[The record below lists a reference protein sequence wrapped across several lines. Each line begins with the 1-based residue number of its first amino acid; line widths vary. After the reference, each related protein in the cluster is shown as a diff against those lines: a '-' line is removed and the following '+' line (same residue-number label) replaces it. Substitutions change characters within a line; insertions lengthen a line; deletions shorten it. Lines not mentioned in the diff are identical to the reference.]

1 MASAEV
7 PALASIGDGV
17 EPVSQT
23 SLLRVAFGQ
32 WLITTTGKPTRAVA
46 SVTGTTVHI
55 TNSNSVALFEV
66 VSIDVAVWRAHRR
79 VQLVS

>member
-32 WLITTTGKPTRAVA
+32 WLITTGKPTQAVA
-46 SVTGTTVHI
+46 SVTGTTAHI
-55 TNSNSVALFEV
+55 TNNNSAALFEV